1 MLPVLTAPIAVPSVA
16 RIGEPDI
23 PEAITRSSCTES
35 KPPSC
40 ETAQSSHSPAS
51 DTTRAGAVPP
61 LTRGRGALAREQS
74 LRATAWG
81 RRNGEG
87 LDGVDHPLIGLV
99 LLAQVLTVRRSEQ
112 RNVGDRVDEYT
123 FSAHRPFSAERPYQI
138 SISALLGIRGP
149 MGGGSPGRQCAAVTI
164 SLWHR

>member
-40 ETAQSSHSPAS
+40 ETAQPSHSPAS
-51 DTTRAGAVPP
+51 DTTRAGAIPSTNTPRRGTVP
-61 LTRGRGALAREQS
+61 RRQS
-74 LRATAWG
+74 LRATPWG

-87 LDGVDHPLIGLV
+87 LDGVDPPLIGFV

-112 RNVGDRVDEYT
+112 RNVGDRVDE
-123 FSAHRPFSAERPYQI
+123 
-138 SISALLGIRGP
+138 
-149 MGGGSPGRQCAAVTI
+149 
-164 SLWHR
+164 

>member
-51 DTTRAGAVPP
+51 DTH
-61 LTRGRGALAREQS
+61 AR
-74 LRATAWG
+74 R
-81 RRNGEG
+81 
-87 LDGVDHPLIGLV
+87 
-99 LLAQVLTVRRSEQ
+99 
-112 RNVGDRVDEYT
+112 
-123 FSAHRPFSAERPYQI
+123 
-138 SISALLGIRGP
+138 RGP
-149 MGGGSPGRQCAAVTI
+149 F
-164 SLWHR
+164 H

>member
-51 DTTRAGAVPP
+51 DTTRAGAVPSTNAP
-61 LTRGRGALAREQS
+61 ARRGPTRAIARGDALGAHKWRRAR
-74 LRATAWG
+74 W
-81 RRNGEG
+81 RRSSS
-87 LDGVDHPLIGLV
+87 HRLV

-112 RNVGDRVDEYT
+112 RDLGDRVDE
-123 FSAHRPFSAERPYQI
+123 
-138 SISALLGIRGP
+138 
-149 MGGGSPGRQCAAVTI
+149 
-164 SLWHR
+164 

>member
-51 DTTRAGAVPP
+51 DTTRAGAVPSTNAQARRRP
-61 LTRGRGALAREQS
+61 TRAIAQGDAL
-74 LRATAWG
+74 G
-81 RRNGEG
+81 GRNGEG
-87 LDGVDHPLIGLV
+87 LDGVDHPLIGFV

-112 RNVGDRVDEYT
+112 RNVGDRVDE
-123 FSAHRPFSAERPYQI
+123 
-138 SISALLGIRGP
+138 
-149 MGGGSPGRQCAAVTI
+149 
-164 SLWHR
+164 

>member
-51 DTTRAGAVPP
+51 DATRAGAVPSTNAP
-61 LTRGRGALAREQS
+61 RGTVPRGQS
-74 LRATAWG
+74 LRATPWG

-87 LDGVDHPLIGLV
+87 LDGVDHPLIGFV

-112 RNVGDRVDEYT
+112 RNVGDRVDE
-123 FSAHRPFSAERPYQI
+123 
-138 SISALLGIRGP
+138 
-149 MGGGSPGRQCAAVTI
+149 
-164 SLWHR
+164 

>member
-23 PEAITRSSCTES
+23 PEAIAVLMLAES
-35 KPPSC
+35 KPHSC

-51 DTTRAGAVPP
+51 DTTRAGAVPR
-61 LTRGRGALAREQS
+61 LTRGRGTLAREQS
-74 LRATAWG
+74 LRATPWG

-87 LDGVDHPLIGLV
+87 LDGVDHPLNIIGFV

-112 RNVGDRVDEYT
+112 RNVGDRST
-123 FSAHRPFSAERPYQI
+123 NRHSAHTALFRPS
-138 SISALLGIRGP
+138 GP
-149 MGGGSPGRQCAAVTI
+149 TSSR
-164 SLWHR
+164 